1 MRCTQHHAPSMDMLL
16 NCATINLYM
25 YLLMHKQSVSERDAA
40 QTAWSNSF
48 MQLCTVLLAL
58 PLQGRKHLLGW
69 IKDAVDPDVF
79 LRRLLK
85 PLHVSNGFQRSTSL
99 LTSVFLQ
106 CTFVH
111 ICHKHVALLPQCF
124 VC

>member
-1 MRCTQHHAPSMDMLL
+1 
-16 NCATINLYM
+16 
-25 YLLMHKQSVSERDAA
+25 VSERDAA
-40 QTAWSNSF
+40 QTAWSNRF

-85 PLHVSNGFQRSTSL
+85 PLHVSNVFQRLSTSSFEVHVCAHL
-99 LTSVFLQ
+99 CKNLLQ
-106 CTFVH
+106 CCHSVLYVDTVH
-111 ICHKHVALLPQCF
+111 YRRINALSDDMCLVMQ
-124 VC
+124 